1 MEPGLSSIS
10 LQEEGSGINRPSSE
24 REGEKGGGGGMG
36 REEGREGRAVVERE
50 RQRHKRQ
57 RQREP
62 LERGPE
68 VSEQDL
74 GNTEGGGG
82 VAKTPVQAGQ

>member
-1 MEPGLSSIS
+1 
-10 LQEEGSGINRPSSE
+10 
-24 REGEKGGGGGMG
+24 MG